1 VAASS
6 AAADEPFDEPQM
18 TVDVHDE
25 SGADVDTDRLA
36 ALSRFVLDRLR
47 VHPLAELSVVAVD
60 AATMAAHHVQWMDE
74 EGPTD
79 VMAFPMDELRPG
91 DDEEEPEPGLLGD
104 VVLCPQVA
112 EEQARVAG
120 HTTGHELDLLC
131 AHGILHLLGFDHAE
145 DEEKA
150 EMFPL
155 QAELLR
161 AWWAARGLAA
171 GVTP

>member
-1 VAASS
+1 
-6 AAADEPFDEPQM
+6 M

-60 AATMAAHHVQWMDE
+60 ASTMAAHHVQWMDE

-91 DDEEEPEPGLLGD
+91 GDDEDPEPGLLGD

-112 EEQARVAG
+112 EEQARAAG
-120 HTTGHELDLLC
+120 HPTGHELDLLC
-131 AHGILHLLGFDHAE
+131 THGILHLLGFDHAE
-145 DEEKA
+145 DDEKS
-150 EMFPL
+150 EMFGL

-161 AWWAARGLAA
+161 AWWAARGLTA